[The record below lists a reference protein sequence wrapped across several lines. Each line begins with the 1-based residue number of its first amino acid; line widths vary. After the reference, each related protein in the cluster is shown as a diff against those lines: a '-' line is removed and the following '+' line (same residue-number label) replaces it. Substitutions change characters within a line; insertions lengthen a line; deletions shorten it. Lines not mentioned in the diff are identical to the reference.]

1 MRAHLTVLDA
11 EGFPMPSPVRSVTQ
25 LPNGFRSTTNRR
37 HENPDHENRH
47 RDERCYF
54 SMECNMNAVASR
66 DPSGDPPIRE
76 FKISNPLLEDRAAL
90 DAAWDRD
97 GYWFFR
103 DVLDKAAIARLRS
116 VYLEVLARLGVVDTS
131 RSDVAIYNGASL
143 DNYPITMGG
152 NPALD
157 PLLALDPMRA
167 FIEEPAIGDFF
178 TKVFGDQPF
187 WVPNT
192 EYHAVPPN
200 KEHRGSRF
208 NFIHCDGANNK
219 GLPLRVCWIPVAP
232 IDEATGGLTLAAGL
246 NQPRMHDFP
255 RPVSGINQNAVPPD
269 AWRRTR
275 FEPGDVLMFSLDT
288 PHSGLA
294 NRSDRYF
301 RLSMDIRGMKKS
313 ENVPMVGKVAA
324 IDPNAVTIVA
334 DDGKKRT
341 FRLTEDSFCRIWRGK
356 LTGNPLELA
365 EIPQL
370 IKVGDPVYVAYERGN
385 VVFMRPQH

>member
-1 MRAHLTVLDA
+1 
-11 EGFPMPSPVRSVTQ
+11 
-25 LPNGFRSTTNRR
+25 
-37 HENPDHENRH
+37 
-47 RDERCYF
+47 
-54 SMECNMNAVASR
+54 MNAVASTE
-66 DPSGDPPIRE
+66 PIGDPPIRE
-76 FKISNPLLEDRAAL
+76 FNISNRLLDDRAAL

-103 DVLDKAAIARLRS
+103 DVLDKAALDRLRA
-116 VYLEVLARLGVVDTS
+116 VYFDVLGRLGVIETS
-131 RSDVAIYNGASL
+131 RSDTAVYNGASL
-143 DNYPITMGG
+143 HNYPITMGG
-152 NPALD
+152 NPDFD
-157 PLLALDPMRA
+157 PLLAVDPMRA
-167 FIEEPAIGDFF
+167 FVAEPAIRAFF
-178 TKVFGDQPF
+178 TKVFGDEPF

-208 NFIHCDGANNK
+208 NFIHCDGTNNK

-232 IDEATGGLTLAAGL
+232 IDEATGGLTLAEGL
-246 NQPRMHDFP
+246 HKPRMQDFP
-255 RPVSGINQNAVPPD
+255 RPVSGIGQNVVPPD

-275 FEPGDVLMFSLDT
+275 FEPGDVLIFSLDT

-313 ENVPMVGKVAA
+313 ANVPMIGKVAA
-324 IDPNAVTIVA
+324 IDANAVTLVA
-334 DDGKKRT
+334 EDGKERT
-341 FRLTEDSFCRIWRGK
+341 FRLSEDSFCRIWRGK
-356 LTGNPLELA
+356 LTGDPLKFA

-370 IKVGDPVYVAYERGN
+370 IKVGDPVYVAYEREN